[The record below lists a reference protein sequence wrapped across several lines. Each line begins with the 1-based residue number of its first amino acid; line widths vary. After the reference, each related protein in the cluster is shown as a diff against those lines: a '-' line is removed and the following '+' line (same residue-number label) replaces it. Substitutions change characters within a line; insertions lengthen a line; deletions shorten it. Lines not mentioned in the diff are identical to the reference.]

1 VDGNLFFGEMTFHH
15 DGGMQAILPKIWD
28 EKLGSEVKLENAK
41 QSV

>member
-1 VDGNLFFGEMTFHH
+1 MTFHH

-28 EKLGSEVKLENAK
+28 EKLGSEVNLVNSK